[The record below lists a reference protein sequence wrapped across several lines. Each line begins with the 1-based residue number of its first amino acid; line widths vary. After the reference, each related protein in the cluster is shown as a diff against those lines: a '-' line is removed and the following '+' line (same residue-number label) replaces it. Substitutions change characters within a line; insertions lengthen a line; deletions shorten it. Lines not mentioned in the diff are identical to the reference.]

1 MKINKLYGN
10 GIAAVML
17 ILLISTAS
25 ACKCRK
31 DQKSTAV
38 NPVVDGNTAVI
49 IPDSAKNAEQQLAIL
64 AEPTHR
70 LVVSFISIGE
80 GTFAKGKEQLNQ
92 YIESAQLKYKI
103 YLNHVSKGWGREGES
118 DVIFSLNELTPEQQS
133 DFINGLRELFKG
145 NQLILIEENSQ
156 ARKYR

>member
-1 MKINKLYGN
+1 MDG
-10 GIAAVML
+10 
-17 ILLISTAS
+17 

-31 DQKSTAV
+31 DQKATVVPQVTAGQ
-38 NPVVDGNTAVI
+38 NAVLV
-49 IPDSAKNAEQQLAIL
+49 PDSAKIAEKQQAIL

-80 GTFAKGKEQLNQ
+80 GTFSKGREQLNEH
-92 YIESAQLKYKI
+92 IETFQIKNKI
-103 YLNHVSKGWGREGES
+103 YLNHVSKAWGREGES
-118 DVIFSLNELTPEQQS
+118 DVIFSLEELTAEQQV
-133 DFINGLRELFKG
+133 DFINGIKELFKG